1 MGSSQEIRKFVN
13 GRLNLKVTDD
23 DKKEEKVL
31 DQTYVNQLLLSSAT
45 RIEDEPIHE
54 TNTVEGTQVILL
66 ISNPIN
72 TRKTTAVAIKSSED
86 FTRSTSEIEDLIVDG
101 VIELYL
107 QEDNDRLPSNFR
119 SSATT
124 NDNQIQKRHIM
135 ISYNQSSRKMDM
147 KYKVW
152 MDKTNMGDDILVS
165 MARAVENSYIVLLC
179 INTQYYRSHYCRLE
193 AEYAAEKRIR
203 FIPCM
208 MEKSFRAESWLGVIK
223 GSSLHVDFS
232 VHEKFEESFKELIR
246 LISQI
251 EKQLCVQPRRTPT
264 SCNLSGRVLFGD
276 MSTTNAE
283 SPTHTHDQHT
293 YRCNSIVEQYKRSI
307 HKEGHDLKHLKH
319 HELLDLINKLLRQQ
333 STTKT
338 SRSSRYSYSEQ
349 SDEDTKQPRR
359 IILPSER
366 PSETAIKRHKTALIF
381 TLFRRNPAKYIL
393 CDKFIAS
400 IPKLYFS
407 SPATQLK
414 SPNHNYVP
422 PHQKP
427 LTDDI
432 DKFQKF
438 TSNSQR
444 LFIVTDAG
452 ISTESGIPWAGIRPI
467 FPLFSKTSYF
477 CPIFYRRK

>member
-208 MEKSFRAESWLGVIK
+208 MEKSFRAESWRGVIK

-264 SCNLSGRVLFGD
+264 PCNLSGRMLFGD

-319 HELLDLINKLLRQQ
+319 HQLLDLINKLLRRQ